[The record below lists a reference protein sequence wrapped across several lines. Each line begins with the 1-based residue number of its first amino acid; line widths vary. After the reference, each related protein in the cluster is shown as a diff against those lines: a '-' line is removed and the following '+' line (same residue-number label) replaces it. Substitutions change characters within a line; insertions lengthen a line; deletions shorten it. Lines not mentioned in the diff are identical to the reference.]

1 MFLRGPPVEY
11 CGGLEY
17 FLKINIF
24 GRIGPRPIGPRKFPF
39 KPTTSA
45 WRQYHSKRLQIVSE
59 RMPCTVRR
67 QIKSELK
74 EPTKIRKIDGDGNCL
89 FRALSAEITNSQD
102 HHTLIKHALVTFMT
116 SEDTSHIFSNYC
128 GQDIKVYVANSQM
141 VRLGIWAT
149 DVEISAAAT
158 FLQTDVFVHTQ
169 VNPTMS
175 K

>member
-1 MFLRGPPVEY
+1 MH
-11 CGGLEY
+11 C
-17 FLKINIF
+17 
-24 GRIGPRPIGPRKFPF
+24 
-39 KPTTSA
+39 
-45 WRQYHSKRLQIVSE
+45 
-59 RMPCTVRR
+59 VRR
-67 QIKSELK
+67 QKKSELK
-74 EPTKIRKIDGDGNCL
+74 EPTKIRKIAGDGNCL

-102 HHTLIKHALVTFMT
+102 HHTLINNALVTFMT

-141 VRLGIWAT
+141 SRLGIWAT

-175 K
+175 KWLRYQPLTKISLSKYWNTQNKDEAIYLRNACSHFDVVDGV